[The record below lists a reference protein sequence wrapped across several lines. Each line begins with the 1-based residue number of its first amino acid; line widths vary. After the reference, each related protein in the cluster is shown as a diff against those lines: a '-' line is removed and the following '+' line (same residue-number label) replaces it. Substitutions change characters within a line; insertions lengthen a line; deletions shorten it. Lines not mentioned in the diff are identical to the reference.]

1 MYWTDIVCQMLSV
14 FRKGYETM
22 GPIESYKANPC
33 KMLSIPYWKAKS
45 ISVLPDMK
53 IVHDSEYDGRI
64 FERCHDTKYFRLIH
78 TLSDIPELTAPGISL
93 ETIPP
98 HQTDELAEMINRC
111 YTHSQICVSGEY
123 VKGLTE
129 TPVYCPELWI
139 GAVFNGNL
147 IGSVLCDYD
156 AETGEGIIEW
166 LQVLPKYRGRG
177 IASAL
182 VCKGLK
188 IMSGFADFAT
198 VSGECENVTNPE
210 GVYRKCG
217 FTGNDV
223 WHILRGC

>member
-1 MYWTDIVCQMLSV
+1 M
-14 FRKGYETM
+14 KGKKKILFALGILVAAAVYYYVTLPAINIHSSDTWVM
-22 GPIESYKANPC
+22 G
-33 KMLSIPYWKAKS
+33 LFLLL
-45 ISVLPDMK
+45 VLAAAYVVK
-53 IVHDSEYDGRI
+53 KRLGRHELKENKVVKCFGI
-64 FERCHDTKYFRLIH
+64 LI
-78 TLSDIPELTAPGISL
+78 LG
-93 ETIPP
+93 
-98 HQTDELAEMINRC
+98 
-111 YTHSQICVSGEY
+111 
-123 VKGLTE
+123 
-129 TPVYCPELWI
+129 I
-139 GAVFNGNL
+139 GAVYL